1 MMMAVLAGDIGGTK
15 TLLQIADFAR
25 DSYRVIDE
33 RRYINRAYGDFTA
46 VVNEFMQSA
55 AARIAPLTLDA
66 ACFGVAGPINVTAAG
81 QHTHLTNLPWT
92 LDSNGLSHTLN
103 IPKVRLINDFQA
115 TGYGIEALA
124 PEDFR
129 ELQTGK
135 RKPRGTRALIGAG
148 TGLGEG
154 LLIWQ
159 QDHYEVLAA
168 EGGHVD
174 FAPTDELQIALLR
187 YLMQRFPRVSYER
200 ILSGRG
206 LVNLYDFLR
215 SHSSDSTSFIQD
227 TPDPAALTSAA
238 LKQTDPLASQ
248 ALDLFISI
256 YGAQAGNLALTVLA
270 AGGVYIAGGIAP
282 KIIDRL
288 ADGAFM
294 RAFLNKGRL
303 SPFLATIPV
312 RVIMNP
318 KVGLMGAALA
328 ASRL

>member
-1 MMMAVLAGDIGGTK
+1 MMAILAGDIGGTK
-15 TLLQIADFAR
+15 TLLQIAEVGR
-25 DSYRVIDE
+25 NSYHVVDE
-33 RRYINRAYGDFTA
+33 RRYINQAYGDFTA

-55 AARIAPLTLDA
+55 AARITPLTLDA

-92 LDSNGLSHTLN
+92 LDSTVLSHILN

-115 TGYGIEALA
+115 VGYGIEALA

-129 ELQTGK
+129 SLHTGK
-135 RKPRGTRALIGAG
+135 RKPHGPCALIGAG

-154 LLIWQ
+154 LLVWR

-168 EGGHVD
+168 EGGHAD

-215 SHSSDSTSFIQD
+215 SHACDA
-227 TPDPAALTSAA
+227 TPLLPDANDPVTLTSAA
-238 LKQTDPLASQ
+238 LRKTDRLASQ
-248 ALDLFISI
+248 ALDLFVSI

-303 SPFLATIPV
+303 SPFLATVPV
-312 RVIMNP
+312 QVILNP
-318 KVGLMGAALA
+318 KVGLMGAALVA
-328 ASRL
+328 NRL

>member
-1 MMMAVLAGDIGGTK
+1 MAVLAGDIGGTK
-15 TLLQIADFAR
+15 TLLQIAEVER
-25 DSYRVIDE
+25 NIYRVIIE
-33 RRYINRAYGDFTA
+33 RRYINQAYGDFTA

-55 AARIAPLTLDA
+55 AAHITPLTLDA
-66 ACFGVAGPINVTAAG
+66 ACFGVAGPINVTAAS

-92 LDSNGLSHTLN
+92 LDSNVLAQTLG

-115 TGYGIEALA
+115 AGYGIEALA
-124 PEDFR
+124 PQDFAS
-129 ELQTGK
+129 LQTGQMQ
-135 RKPRGTRALIGAG
+135 PRATRALIGAG

-187 YLMQRFPRVSYER
+187 YLMRRFPRVSYER

-206 LVNLYDFLR
+206 LVNLYNFLR
-215 SHSSDSTSFIQD
+215 SYASDSTPLIPD
-227 TPDPAALTSAA
+227 TSDPATLTAAA
-238 LKQTDPLASQ
+238 LKKTDPLASQ
-248 ALDLFISI
+248 ALDLFVSI

-312 RVIMNP
+312 QVILNP
-318 KVGLMGAALA
+318 KVGLMGAALV

>member
-1 MMMAVLAGDIGGTK
+1 MAVLAGDIGGTK

-25 DSYRVIDE
+25 NTYRVIIE
-33 RRYINRAYGDFTA
+33 RRYINQAYDDFTA
-46 VVNEFMQSA
+46 VVNEFMQA
-55 AARIAPLTLDA
+55 AAGRITRLSLTLDA
-66 ACFGVAGPINVTAAG
+66 ACFGVAGPINVTPTG

-92 LDSNGLSHTLN
+92 LDSTVLSHLLN

-115 TGYGIEALA
+115 VGYGIEALA
-124 PEDFR
+124 PADFR
-129 ELQTGK
+129 NLHTGEL
-135 RKPRGTRALIGAG
+135 RPRATRALIGAG

-154 LLIWQ
+154 LLVWQ

-187 YLMQRFPRVSYER
+187 HLMQRFPRVSYER

-206 LVNLYDFLR
+206 LVNLYDFLH
-215 SHSSDSTSFIQD
+215 SHAFDSTSRI
-227 TPDPAALTSAA
+227 PEPSDPAALTSAA
-238 LKQTDPLASQ
+238 LANTDPLANQ
-248 ALDLFISI
+248 ALDLFISV

-270 AGGVYIAGGIAP
+270 AGGVYVAGGIAP

-303 SPFLATIPV
+303 SPFLATVPV
-312 RVIMNP
+312 QVIMNP
-318 KVGLMGAALA
+318 KAGLMGAALA
-328 ASRL
+328 ANRL